1 MKASAEKPRDS
12 LQNFHPKTPTQYSEK
27 KTPKKSEKMC
37 VIELPL
43 NEENYLIK
51 IRVTDASKLSM
62 NCCSKEGFTS
72 AYNYSIVVSY
82 EEFCE
87 MGKTFRLCDNIYEVF
102 NTLRNIFEEISFTSN
117 SIKEMKSNARL
128 IQSENDSISLVIK
141 IPLIS
146 GKYEEIR
153 ILFKKAKRDIEDQFK
168 KMKKKYLKIKSIVY
182 MRKNADK
189 NTKFPKNL
197 LDELIEEFENDN

>member
-1 MKASAEKPRDS
+1 MKTSAEKPRDS
-12 LQNFHPKTPTQYSEK
+12 LTNFHPKTPQQSTER

-62 NCCSKEGFTS
+62 NCSSKEGFTS

-87 MGKTFRLCDNIYEVF
+87 MGKTFKLCDNIYEVF
-102 NTLRNIFEEISFTSN
+102 NTLKNIFEEISFSSN

-128 IQSENDSISLVIK
+128 IQSDNDAICLLIK

-146 GKYEEIR
+146 GKYEEIK
-153 ILFKKAKRDIEDQFK
+153 ITFKKAKKDIEEQFK
-168 KMKKKYLKIKSIVY
+168 KLRKKYLAIKSIVY
-182 MRKNADK
+182 TRKNADK
-189 NTKFPKNL
+189 NLKFPKTL
-197 LDELIEEFENDN
+197 LDELIDEFENES

>member
-1 MKASAEKPRDS
+1 
-12 LQNFHPKTPTQYSEK
+12 
-27 KTPKKSEKMC
+27 
-37 VIELPL
+37 
-43 NEENYLIK
+43 
-51 IRVTDASKLSM
+51 M

-102 NTLRNIFEEISFTSN
+102 NSLKNIFEEISFSSN

-128 IQSENDSISLVIK
+128 IQTDNDAISLLIK

-146 GKYEEIR
+146 GKFEEVKIT
-153 ILFKKAKRDIEDQFK
+153 FKKAKKDIEEQFK
-168 KMKKKYLKIKSIVY
+168 KLRKKYLAIKSIVY
-182 MRKNADK
+182 TRKNADK
-189 NTKFPKNL
+189 NLKFPKTL
-197 LDELIEEFENDN
+197 LDELIDEFENES

>member
-1 MKASAEKPRDS
+1 MKSTAEKPRDS
-12 LQNFHPKTPTQYSEK
+12 LQNFHPKTPQQFTER

-62 NCCSKEGFTS
+62 NCSSKEGFTS

-87 MGKTFRLCDNIYEVF
+87 MGKTFKLCDNIYEVF
-102 NTLRNIFEEISFTSN
+102 NTLKNIFEEISFSST

-128 IQSENDSISLVIK
+128 IQSDNDAICLLIK

-146 GKYEEIR
+146 GKYEEIK
-153 ILFKKAKRDIEDQFK
+153 ITFKKAKKDIILFFIYL
-168 KMKKKYLKIKSIVY
+168 KKKINSDVKTIAKIIVQIVVTF
-182 MRKNADK
+182 KTDIP
-189 NTKFPKNL
+189 PKIFKIGNKK
-197 LDELIEEFENDN
+197 

>member
-1 MKASAEKPRDS
+1 MKSTAEKPRDS
-12 LQNFHPKTPTQYSEK
+12 LQNFHPKTPQQFTER

-62 NCCSKEGFTS
+62 NCSSKEGFTS

-87 MGKTFRLCDNIYEVF
+87 MGKTFKLCDNIYEVF
-102 NTLRNIFEEISFTSN
+102 NTLKNIFEEISFSST

-128 IQSENDSISLVIK
+128 IQSDNDAICLLIK

-146 GKYEEIR
+146 GKYEEIK
-153 ILFKKAKRDIEDQFK
+153 ITFKKAKKDIEEQFK
-168 KMKKKYLKIKSIVY
+168 KLRKKYLAIKSIVY
-182 MRKNADK
+182 TRKNADK
-189 NTKFPKNL
+189 NLKFPKPL
-197 LDELIEEFENDN
+197 LDELIDEFENES

>member
-1 MKASAEKPRDS
+1 MKTSAEKPRDS
-12 LQNFHPKTPTQYSEK
+12 LTNFHPKTPQQFTDR

-43 NEENYLIK
+43 NDESYLIK
-51 IRVTDASKLSM
+51 IRITDASKLSM

-87 MGKTFRLCDNIYEVF
+87 MGKTFKLCDNIYEVF
-102 NTLRNIFEEISFTSN
+102 NTLKNIFEEISFSSS

-128 IQSENDSISLVIK
+128 IQSDNDAICLLIK

-146 GKYEEIR
+146 GKYEEIK
-153 ILFKKAKRDIEDQFK
+153 ITFKKAKKI
-168 KMKKKYLKIKSIVY
+168 LKNNS
-182 MRKNADK
+182 KN
-189 NTKFPKNL
+189 
-197 LDELIEEFENDN
+197 

>member
-1 MKASAEKPRDS
+1 MKSTAEKPRDS
-12 LQNFHPKTPTQYSEK
+12 LQNFHPKTPQQFTER

-62 NCCSKEGFTS
+62 NCSSKEGFTS

-87 MGKTFRLCDNIYEVF
+87 MGKTFKLCDNIYEVF
-102 NTLRNIFEEISFTSN
+102 NTLKNIFEEISFSST

-128 IQSENDSISLVIK
+128 IQSDNDAICLLIK

-146 GKYEEIR
+146 GKYEEIK
-153 ILFKKAKRDIEDQFK
+153 ITFKKAKKDIEEQFK
-168 KMKKKYLKIKSIVY
+168 KLRKKYLTIKSIVY
-182 MRKNADK
+182 TRKNADK
-189 NTKFPKNL
+189 NLKFPKTL
-197 LDELIEEFENDN
+197 LDELVDEFENES

>member
-12 LQNFHPKTPTQYSEK
+12 LQNLHPKTPTKYLEK
-27 KTPKKSEKMC
+27 KTPKKSAKMC

-72 AYNYSIVVSY
+72 AYNNYSIVVSY

-87 MGKTFRLCDNIYEVF
+87 MGKPSDYVIIY
-102 NTLRNIFEEISFTSN
+102 
-117 SIKEMKSNARL
+117 M
-128 IQSENDSISLVIK
+128 
-141 IPLIS
+141 
-146 GKYEEIR
+146 
-153 ILFKKAKRDIEDQFK
+153 
-168 KMKKKYLKIKSIVY
+168 KYLI
-182 MRKNADK
+182 R
-189 NTKFPKNL
+189 
-197 LDELIEEFENDN
+197 

>member
-1 MKASAEKPRDS
+1 M
-12 LQNFHPKTPTQYSEK
+12 L
-27 KTPKKSEKMC
+27 
-37 VIELPL
+37 
-43 NEENYLIK
+43 
-51 IRVTDASKLSM
+51 
-62 NCCSKEGFTS
+62 
-72 AYNYSIVVSY
+72 SY
-82 EEFCE
+82 EEFCDL
-87 MGKTFRLCDNIYEVF
+87 GKSFKLCDNIYEVF

>member
-1 MKASAEKPRDS
+1 
-12 LQNFHPKTPTQYSEK
+12 
-27 KTPKKSEKMC
+27 
-37 VIELPL
+37 
-43 NEENYLIK
+43 
-51 IRVTDASKLSM
+51 
-62 NCCSKEGFTS
+62 
-72 AYNYSIVVSY
+72 
-82 EEFCE
+82 
-87 MGKTFRLCDNIYEVF
+87 
-102 NTLRNIFEEISFTSN
+102 
-117 SIKEMKSNARL
+117 MKSNARL